1 MKMSGNGCTIMRM
14 RRCHG
19 TIRQYLGDTD
29 TWSGRCL
36 RQVNSPWVLTALS
49 ATVCILKFPWVYAC
63 SCTVNTY
70 ASVCFK
76 HPTLIHCL
84 SVCRHA
90 AADSTVIKLSLRR
103 GNSALFK
110 RLPFPPYTKNNN
122 YSTILVNHKPPAW
135 RDQKGEAFQR
145 AARTGPPQGRITD
158 RTVPL
163 CLSGVIGHM
172 LEWSW
177 LAILYCTIGRR
188 RGEEKKGKE
197 ERRREEESGWEERS
211 GEEMKGKESRAQKMR
226 GEERRREEARGTE
239 MRGAKRAE
247 EKKGKEQK

>member
-19 TIRQYLGDTD
+19 TIRQYLGDMD
-29 TWSGRCL
+29 IWSGWCL

-49 ATVCILKFPWVYAC
+49 ATVCMLKFPWVYAC

-76 HPTLIHCL
+76 PPTLIHRP

-177 LAILYCTIGRR
+177 LAMLYCTIGRR
-188 RGEEKKGKE
+188 RGEEK
-197 ERRREEESGWEERS
+197 REEETGW
-211 GEEMKGKESRAQKMR
+211 EEMKGKETRAQKMR
-226 GEERRREEARGTE
+226 GEERRKRQGTE
-239 MRGAKRAE
+239 IEKWRKRNGNIT
-247 EKKGKEQK
+247 KGKD